1 MAVWESELIAAKFNA
16 LLENLKIDPVTE
28 AIVAD
33 QFRTVTRQINHDF
46 WGLDSETENGRLV
59 GSYGRDTAIIGIND
73 IDIAVELP
81 AALLLEY
88 EQHPTNG
95 PAALLQAVHNSLQK
109 MYPKARVSGD
119 NRTIIL
125 DYPGLE
131 FEVLP
136 VFRQEDRSYIYA
148 QATRRGQWRRLK
160 LLAEIEAIAA
170 EDQKYQGK
178 VKHLTKMMRAWKT
191 VNQVPI
197 SGLLLETLAMDFLVY
212 WPQNQSSLA
221 SYGQLTQDFLA
232 FLAEQDLN
240 QKHWLAKGSEQF
252 VYRIGTFE
260 PQAKASLEDARA
272 ALNYE
277 KQSPGT
283 DSPADTYWKK
293 IFGHF
298 FDAQNR

>member
-1 MAVWESELIAAKFNA
+1 MTEWESHLIAAKFST
-16 LLENLKIDPVTE
+16 LLENLKIDPATQ
-28 AIVAD
+28 AIVAN
-33 QFRTVTRQINHDF
+33 QFKVVTRQINLDF
-46 WGLDSETENGRLV
+46 WGIDSETENSRLV
-59 GSYGRDTAIIGIND
+59 GSYGRDTAIRGIND

-81 AALLLEY
+81 AALFLKY
-88 EQHPTNG
+88 EQHPANG
-95 PAALLQAVHNSLQK
+95 PAALLQAVQNSLQK
-109 MYPKARVSGD
+109 VFPQAQLSGD
-119 NRTIIL
+119 NRTIVL
-125 DYPGLE
+125 DYPDLE

-136 VFRQEDRSYIYA
+136 VFLQEDRSYLYP

-197 SGLLLETLAMDFLVY
+197 SGLLLETLAMDFLAG
-212 WPQNQSSLA
+212 WPQNQATLA
-221 SYGQLTQDFLA
+221 CYGQMTQDFLA

-260 PQAKASLEDARA
+260 PQAKASFEDART
-272 ALNYE
+272 ALTFE
-277 KQSPGT
+277 KESPGT
-283 DSPADTYWKK
+283 DSPADAYWKK

-298 FDAQNR
+298 F

>member
-1 MAVWESELIAAKFNA
+1 MAVWESELIAAKFST
-16 LLENLKIDPVTE
+16 LLENLKIDPATQ

-33 QFRTVTRQINHDF
+33 QFKAVTRQINLDF
-46 WGLDSETENGRLV
+46 WGLDSETENSRLV
-59 GSYGRDTAIIGIND
+59 GSYGRDTAIIGVND

-81 AALLLEY
+81 AALLSEY
-88 EQHPTNG
+88 EQHPING
-95 PAALLQAVHNSLQK
+95 PAALLQAVQNSLQK
-109 MYPKARVSGD
+109 VFPHPQISGD
-119 NRTIIL
+119 NRTIVL

-136 VFRQEDRSYIYA
+136 VFLQEDQSYLYP

-160 LLAEIEAIAA
+160 LLAEIEVIAA
-170 EDQKYQGK
+170 EDEKYQGK

-197 SGLLLETLAMDFLVY
+197 SGLLLETLAMDFLAD
-212 WPQNQSSLA
+212 WPQNQASLA

-260 PQAKASLEDARA
+260 PQAKASLEDART
-272 ALNYE
+272 ALTYE
-277 KQSPGT
+277 KESLGT
-283 DSPADTYWKK
+283 DSPADAYWKK

-298 FDAQNR
+298 F